1 MSYTHPPPF
10 TFLVSLPLN
19 RWGNWGSDTNQGLR
33 LPHGGNKEGSPDVN
47 LVCLTSE
54 PDDFSITPCQGGRV
68 ATPMHRCLPTKRRRF
83 PGPCGLPEKQRGGVL
98 PESKLERKPSW
109 HFIWIVSHMC
119 RNWWKEM
126 SFKGPSGSTVK
137 WLWDSLETVAHAA
150 EFKLGRKVA
159 GYVRHKQS
167 ETGRSFCLFSHFKFS
182 GFLFL
187 SHSKVTL
194 ICVLSYVTTEN
205 WDRSKYVLWPLEI
218 IPRTHFYCSRKTF
231 LIYGEVNKGWYV

>member
-1 MSYTHPPPF
+1 MRKLRFGHES
-10 TFLVSLPLN
+10 
-19 RWGNWGSDTNQGLR
+19 GLEVAPWR
-33 LPHGGNKEGSPDVN
+33 Q
-47 LVCLTSE
+47 
-54 PDDFSITPCQGGRV
+54 QGGEPGCEPGVSDFRAWWFFHYAV
-68 ATPMHRCLPTKRRRF
+68 SGRESGYPDASVFATKRRRF

-205 WDRSKYVLWPLEI
+205 WDWSKYVLWPLEI